1 METIVNKVA
10 ASGILTLDLAPYCE
24 TDVVAFDLQP
34 HLFRGLILKEKD
46 FREALKTLNL
56 APFSGKNIAVFCSV
70 DAIIPV
76 WAYALVTVVLG
87 SVARSVHFGIP
98 ETVREKIIEQ
108 NIREN
113 VVAETYAGA
122 RLVLKGCGDIAIPA
136 AAYVAAT
143 ALLLPVVQS
152 LMYGEPCSTVPL
164 YKKKPVAASQS

>member
-1 METIVNKVA
+1 METFVNKVA

-46 FREALKTLNL
+46 FRESLKNL
-56 APFSGKNIAVFCSV
+56 DCSIFDNKDVAVFCSV

-76 WAYALVTVVLG
+76 WAYALITVVLRP
-87 SVARSVHFGIP
+87 VARSVFFGTP
-98 ETVREKIIEQ
+98 EVVKEKKIEAA
-108 NIREN
+108 IREQIKP
-113 VVAETYAGA
+113 ETYAGA
-122 RLVLKGCGDIAIPA
+122 RLVLKGCGEVEIPA

-143 ALLLPVVQS
+143 ALLQPVVQS

-164 YKKKPVAASQS
+164 YKKKPVAKS